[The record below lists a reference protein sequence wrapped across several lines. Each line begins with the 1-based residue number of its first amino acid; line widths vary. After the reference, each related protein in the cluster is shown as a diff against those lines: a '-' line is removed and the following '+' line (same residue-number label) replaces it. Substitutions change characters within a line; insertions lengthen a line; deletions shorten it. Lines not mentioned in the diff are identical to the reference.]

1 MKRMG
6 DWVKQIDCF
15 DKGVCTL
22 GIKEWQAF
30 KKKHLLSSR
39 SERKIRC
46 RLRELV
52 RTRREGRRREE
63 EVNVVNNVERG
74 DEKEVGRGRANNRD
88 INF

>member
-1 MKRMG
+1 MAG
-6 DWVKQIDCF
+6 LQ
-15 DKGVCTL
+15 
-22 GIKEWQAF
+22 
-30 KKKHLLSSR
+30 KKHLLSSR

>member
-30 KKKHLLSSR
+30 KKNTFFLQGVK
-39 SERKIRC
+39 ER
-46 RLRELV
+46 
-52 RTRREGRRREE
+52 
-63 EVNVVNNVERG
+63 
-74 DEKEVGRGRANNRD
+74 
-88 INF
+88 